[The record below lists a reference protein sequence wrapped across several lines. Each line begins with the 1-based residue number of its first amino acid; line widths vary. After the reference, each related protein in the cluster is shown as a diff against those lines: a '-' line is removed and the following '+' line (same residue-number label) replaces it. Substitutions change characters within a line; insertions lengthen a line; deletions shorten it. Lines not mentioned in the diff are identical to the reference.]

1 MTLRSE
7 LWEGFLEGEP
17 EGFEPVWEVFHENSK
32 TGRLDAGV
40 APAVVAARMTE
51 MWESLPYRQCP
62 AVDLPPAD
70 DAPTAGVAATIR
82 ARSSARGLAPG
93 PVGLDRVAT
102 LLELAY
108 GVTRPIEVGVFPRPF
123 RAAASAGALYPLE
136 LYVHSGHIEG
146 QRAGIYHYNPAA
158 RQLRLIVDGDQSRR
172 LGECLVQPA
181 LAHEASLLV
190 FVTAMFERA
199 TFKYGD
205 RGYRFALL
213 EAGHVVQN
221 LSLVAT
227 ALGMGVI
234 EIGGYF
240 DRDLDELLSLDGL
253 THSTVCV
260 VAVGTPIEQQPTA
273 AP

>member
-1 MTLRSE
+1 MALKSE
-7 LWEGFLEGEP
+7 LWEAFLEGEP

-32 TGRLDAGV
+32 TGHLEAGI
-40 APAVVAARMTE
+40 APAAVAGRMTE
-51 MWESLPYRQCP
+51 MWDSLPYRQCP
-62 AVDLPPAD
+62 VVELPEVTDLPA
-70 DAPTAGVAATIR
+70 AGVGATIR

-93 PVGLDRVAT
+93 PIELGRMAT

-108 GVTRPIEVGVFPRPF
+108 GVTRPVEAGVFPRPF
-123 RAAASAGALYPLE
+123 RASPSAGALYPLE
-136 LYVHSGHIEG
+136 LYVHSSQIEG
-146 QRAGIYHYNPAA
+146 QRPGIYHYSPAE
-158 RQLRLIVDGDQSRR
+158 RRLRLIVDGDQSRR
-172 LGECLVQPA
+172 LGQCLVQPA
-181 LAHEASLLV
+181 LAHEASMLV

-227 ALGMGVI
+227 ALGMSVI

-240 DRDLDELLSLDGL
+240 DRDIDGLLSLDGL

-260 VAVGTPIEQQPTA
+260 VAIGTRIDEKPA
-273 AP
+273 AVP